1 MYPNY
6 VNQFVSHFI
15 LCLTKVK
22 KLGYCEPKCYFGLLS
37 GKESVSKQ
45 EIQEMRVRSLSW
57 KDCLDEEMATH
68 SSLLAW
74 KTPWT
79 EEPSRLQPTGLQRA
93 GHD

>member
-6 VNQFVSHFI
+6 VNQFVPRFI

-45 EIQEMRVRSLSW
+45 EIQEMRV
-57 KDCLDEEMATH
+57 
-68 SSLLAW
+68 
-74 KTPWT
+74 
-79 EEPSRLQPTGLQRA
+79 
-93 GHD
+93 